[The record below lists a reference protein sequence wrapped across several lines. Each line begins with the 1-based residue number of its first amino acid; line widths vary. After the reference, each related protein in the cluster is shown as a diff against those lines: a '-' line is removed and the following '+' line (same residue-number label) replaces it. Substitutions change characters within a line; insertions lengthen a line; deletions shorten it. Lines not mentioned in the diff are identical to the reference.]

1 MAVVGVVGNVVN
13 VGEVVG
19 AGISVDV
26 MDVTA
31 QS

>member
-19 AGISVDV
+19 VGISVDV